1 MQYYAAD
8 TWNALRDL
16 TLSLGIRFEPTT
28 RPVEVN
34 GLSDLPYRCDCNNFA
49 PSLGFA
55 YRTPVGVLRGAYG
68 LQYGEIFTA
77 TYTQERFN
85 PPGNIRIN
93 VVAPNLL
100 DPLAGMTVDAADPS
114 ARSTIIRLAPDLV
127 SPYSHQY
134 NFSWEV
140 ANSRGLYS
148 QLGYVGSR
156 THRLISGWVLNR
168 ARDVEGIDRTTRTVN
183 LRRPDSRYY
192 DVRRILNGSRAYF
205 DAAKATLG
213 VRDLTGLTMEV
224 SYWMSKAID
233 LGAHYASN
241 ASSRDAF
248 AGRSQTELEV
258 HGDVKSLSDFDQTHA
273 AVARVNYRMP
283 SVGPA
288 GSALNRAL
296 GGWELYSVVL
306 LKTGTPFVMYNR
318 LGRSRVR
325 ERRRRHGRPPG
336 AAGSL
341 DPGPQHCPPG
351 HVEEDACRA
360 RPSTS
365 CRCTWPAA
373 TWGATCSA
381 RTESRTST
389 FRCREAGRSQ
399 ARAR

>member
-1 MQYYAAD
+1 MPP
-8 TWNALRDL
+8 THGTPSGTL

-34 GLSDLPYRCDCNNFA
+34 GLSALPYRCDCNNFA

-168 ARDVEGIDRTTRTVN
+168 ARDVEGLDRTTRTVN

-192 DVRRILNGSRAYF
+192 DVSDGS
-205 DAAKATLG
+205 
-213 VRDLTGLTMEV
+213 
-224 SYWMSKAID
+224 
-233 LGAHYASN
+233 
-241 ASSRDAF
+241 
-248 AGRSQTELEV
+248 
-258 HGDVKSLSDFDQTHA
+258 
-273 AVARVNYRMP
+273 
-283 SVGPA
+283 
-288 GSALNRAL
+288 
-296 GGWELYSVVL
+296 
-306 LKTGTPFVMYNR
+306 
-318 LGRSRVR
+318 
-325 ERRRRHGRPPG
+325 
-336 AAGSL
+336 
-341 DPGPQHCPPG
+341 
-351 HVEEDACRA
+351 
-360 RPSTS
+360 
-365 CRCTWPAA
+365 
-373 TWGATCSA
+373 
-381 RTESRTST
+381 
-389 FRCREAGRSQ
+389 
-399 ARAR
+399 